1 MKFIAAIYAIPT
13 GQEEVISRPA
23 VMPSLP
29 VLIVAQVGFVMAR
42 RAAILKKIKKNTY
55 IIRYKRFFV
64 YFCASNNKYDLLCTR
79 IW

>member
-42 RAAILKKIKKNTY
+42 SAAILKKSKNTY